1 MARFMTE
8 MEEQQAKRIAELE
21 SRLGHGTL
29 NIDALVTERNMLRNR
44 VFALETYEK
53 HLSEKIR
60 DLEKSLKAALKDSE
74 VLEAALKVRS

>member
-53 HLSEKIR
+53 ALVIENWFLSQR
-60 DLEKSLKAALKDSE
+60 VVDLE
-74 VLEAALKVRS
+74 